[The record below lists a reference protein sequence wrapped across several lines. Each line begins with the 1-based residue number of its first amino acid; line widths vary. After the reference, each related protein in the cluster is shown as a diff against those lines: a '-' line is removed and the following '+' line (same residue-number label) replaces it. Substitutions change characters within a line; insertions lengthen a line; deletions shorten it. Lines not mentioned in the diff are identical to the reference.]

1 MSVGVTIHNARVA
14 LGLTTAEL
22 ASSTKIRESM
32 LVALE
37 ADDFDC
43 FGGAAYLRGH
53 LKVLANRLGL
63 DPEGLVAEFV
73 GFQSEVS
80 AFERY

>member
-1 MSVGVTIHNARVA
+1 MSVGATIHNARVA
-14 LGLTTAEL
+14 LSLTTADL

-43 FGGAAYLRGH
+43 FGGAVYVRGH
-53 LKVLANRLGL
+53 LKVLANCLGL
-63 DPEGLVAEFV
+63 DPESLVAEFD
-73 GFQSEVS
+73 GFRSQVS

>member
-1 MSVGVTIHNARVA
+1 MSVGVTIKNARVA
-14 LGLTTAEL
+14 LGLTTADL

-37 ADDFDC
+37 ADEFDS
-43 FGGAAYLRGH
+43 FGGEAYVRGH
-53 LKVLANRLGL
+53 LKVLANCLGL
-63 DPEGLVAEFV
+63 DPEGLAGEFDEL
-73 GFQSEVS
+73 QSQVS

>member
-1 MSVGVTIHNARVA
+1 MSVGVTIKNARVA
-14 LGLTTAEL
+14 LGLRTADL

-43 FGGAAYLRGH
+43 FGGAVYVRGH
-53 LKVLANRLGL
+53 LKVLANCLGM
-63 DPEGLVAEFV
+63 DPEGLV
-73 GFQSEVS
+73 SEYDELQDQVS

>member
-1 MSVGVTIHNARVA
+1 MSVGVTIKNARVV
-14 LGLTTAEL
+14 LGLTTADL

-43 FGGAAYLRGH
+43 FGGAAYVRGH
-53 LKVLANRLGL
+53 LKVLANCLRL
-63 DPEGLVAEFV
+63 DPYSLVAEFA
-73 GFQSEVS
+73 GFQSQVS
-80 AFERY
+80 VFERY